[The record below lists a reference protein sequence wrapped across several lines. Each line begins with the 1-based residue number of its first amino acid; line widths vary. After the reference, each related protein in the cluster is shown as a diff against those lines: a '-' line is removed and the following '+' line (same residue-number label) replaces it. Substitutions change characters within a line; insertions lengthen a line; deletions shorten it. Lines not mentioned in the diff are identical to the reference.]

1 MLMMTDTLTHRM
13 VAAPNFDGD
22 GMCKQAFRAWR
33 QFTTVQT
40 EMNQVHYFSG
50 FTGMCVDHVPSPA
63 ANAKNKVQHV
73 YTGPM
78 DTELAESMCQCDPDV
93 R

>member
-1 MLMMTDTLTHRM
+1 MFETP
-13 VAAPNFDGD
+13 V
-22 GMCKQAFRAWR
+22 KQKLWIGCI
-33 QFTTVQT
+33 
-40 EMNQVHYFSG
+40 YFSG

-78 DTELAESMCQCDPDV
+78 DTELAESMSQCDPDV
-93 R
+93 CWIVGF